1 MSGRTGYEAR
11 GIDRAYW
18 LGCAV
23 LVLCTLCWAG
33 SSIVGR
39 AAAGNVPPL
48 TLSFWR
54 WTGAAVILLPF
65 ALAPLR
71 RDWRIVA
78 AHWPMMALFA
88 LVGIVVFTVPYYIGL
103 QFTTAINATL
113 MNAAGPALVLLFSLA
128 LVGTRIGLGQLG
140 GIALVAAGLA
150 VIVSRGSFAALLGLQ
165 LNAGDGLVLVSHL
178 AWSLYTVLLRW
189 APKGLDPMAFL
200 LAIVGIGTA
209 MLLPLY
215 AWEAVTGGGFA
226 PTAGNLGLI
235 AYAAVFPSAL
245 AYVLWSRGVAAV
257 GANTA
262 GAIKGLNPLFGTAG
276 AILLLG
282 ETPHLFHLAGFA
294 LILGGAYLVG
304 AKRRQTA
311 AA

>member
-1 MSGRTGYEAR
+1 MAGRVGHEAR
-11 GIDRAYW
+11 GAGRGYW
-18 LGCAV
+18 LACGV

-39 AAAGNVPPL
+39 AAAGNVPPMAM
-48 TLSFWR
+48 SFWR
-54 WTGAAVILLPF
+54 WTLAFAVLLPF
-65 ALAPLR
+65 ALGPLR

-78 AHWPMMALFA
+78 AHWPVMALFA
-88 LVGIVVFTVPYYIGL
+88 LVGVVVFTVPYYIGL
-103 QFTTAINATL
+103 QYTTAINATL

-128 LVGTRIGLGQLG
+128 LVGTRIGGWQVG
-140 GIALVAAGLA
+140 GIALVAGGLA
-150 VIVSRGSFAALLGLQ
+150 VIVSRGSPAALLGLQ

-215 AWEAVTGGGFA
+215 AWELAAGGGFA

-235 AYAAVFPSAL
+235 AYAAIFPSAL
-245 AYVLWSRGVAAV
+245 AYVMWNRGVAVV

-276 AILLLG
+276 AIVLLG
-282 ETPHLFHLAGFA
+282 ETPHWFHLAGFA
-294 LILGGAYLVG
+294 LILAGVALVG
-304 AKRRQTA
+304 AGRRA
-311 AA
+311 AAPA